1 MLSPICCALCAS
13 GEWHCSSRPSAAL
26 PTGPRPPGFGKVFR
40 GSWVREGG
48 AGGSDR
54 RRRRARRRRVG
65 RVLMKNPSQPFEPRW
80 RGVTRVFAKFGRDGC
95 GGSRSARRARREGR
109 LDRSARIEGK
119 DGGREADAIFEA
131 RRVAPVAATAQT
143 QAATVPKMA
152 SPARALFLQ
161 PHPPEAASA
170 PRRSG
175 ARSSVPA
182 ALMTKRAPV
191 GGSKDAFES
200 SFFARAPPRPEQV
213 TAPKPRER
221 PDVYSVD
228 VTHRGRE
235 RKLGNWYRT
244 NVTVNA
250 YGCELRNT
258 NYHEDGTFV

>member
-1 MLSPICCALCAS
+1 
-13 GEWHCSSRPSAAL
+13 
-26 PTGPRPPGFGKVFR
+26 
-40 GSWVREGG
+40 
-48 AGGSDR
+48 
-54 RRRRARRRRVG
+54 
-65 RVLMKNPSQPFEPRW
+65 MKNPSQPFEPRW

-143 QAATVPKMA
+143 HAATVPKMA

-170 PRRSG
+170 PKRSG

-213 TAPKPRER
+213 TAAKPRER

-258 NYHEDGTFV
+258 NYHEDGTFVWFETWLRTCFAKNGKINNGKSTEKRGFRAKKNA

>member
-26 PTGPRPPGFGKVFR
+26 PTGPRPPGFGKGFR

-119 DGGREADAIFEA
+119 DGCREADAIFWGEESRTCRRDRADA
-131 RRVAPVAATAQT
+131 RRHGPQDGEPGEGPFPPT
-143 QAATVPKMA
+143 P
-152 SPARALFLQ
+152 PARGGVRSQKERRALV
-161 PHPPEAASA
+161 
-170 PRRSG
+170 RSRG
-175 ARSSVPA
+175 AH
-182 ALMTKRAPV
+182 
-191 GGSKDAFES
+191 D
-200 SFFARAPPRPEQV
+200 
-213 TAPKPRER
+213 
-221 PDVYSVD
+221 
-228 VTHRGRE
+228 
-235 RKLGNWYRT
+235 
-244 NVTVNA
+244 
-250 YGCELRNT
+250 
-258 NYHEDGTFV
+258 

>member
-1 MLSPICCALCAS
+1 M
-13 GEWHCSSRPSAAL
+13 
-26 PTGPRPPGFGKVFR
+26 FR

-131 RRVAPVAATAQT
+131 RRVALVAATAQT
-143 QAATVPKMA
+143 HATGPQDGEPGEGPFPPTP
-152 SPARALFLQ
+152 PARGGVRSQ
-161 PHPPEAASA
+161 KE
-170 PRRSG
+170 RR

-191 GGSKDAFES
+191 GGSTDAFES
-200 SFFARAPPRPEQV
+200 SFRRAPPRPEQV

-221 PDVYSVD
+221 PDVYSLVD

>member
-1 MLSPICCALCAS
+1 M
-13 GEWHCSSRPSAAL
+13 

-80 RGVTRVFAKFGRDGC
+80 RGVTRVFARFGRD
-95 GGSRSARRARREGR
+95 GGSRSARDARRNGR

-119 DGGREADAIFEA
+119 DAGQEA
-131 RRVAPVAATAQT
+131 RAIVEGRRGAPVAATAQT
-143 QAATVPKMA
+143 HAATVPKMA

-213 TAPKPRER
+213 TAAKPRER
-221 PDVYSVD
+221 PDVSP
-228 VTHRGRE
+228 
-235 RKLGNWYRT
+235 
-244 NVTVNA
+244 
-250 YGCELRNT
+250 
-258 NYHEDGTFV
+258 